1 MYISPHPIL
10 NLLFWVF
17 LEHGGPL
24 IKSVFWKLMS
34 RQREILGKFGSKS
47 GIFQHCQSFK
57 NSFSTFFLSTLK
69 FSYQPSKLINPE
81 FQEITKKSLSTLNP
95 FWLINPQLRVGT
107 KLCQGI
113 SCSITRCDVT
123 SHQIAKHLKLLYWC
137 NVDTISIQYR
147 YWTDTISILY
157 W

>member
-24 IKSVFWKLMS
+24 IKPVFWKLMS

-57 NSFSTFFLSTLK
+57 NSFSRFFLSTLK

-95 FWLINPQLRVGT
+95 FWLINPQLRVGK
-107 KLCQGI
+107 KLRVSVVAVYVWLHLQCLQQDI
-113 SCSITRCDVT
+113 CSRRLWSCIEGCADIWRFCV
-123 SHQIAKHLKLLYWC
+123 L
-137 NVDTISIQYR
+137 VG
-147 YWTDTISILY
+147 
-157 W
+157 